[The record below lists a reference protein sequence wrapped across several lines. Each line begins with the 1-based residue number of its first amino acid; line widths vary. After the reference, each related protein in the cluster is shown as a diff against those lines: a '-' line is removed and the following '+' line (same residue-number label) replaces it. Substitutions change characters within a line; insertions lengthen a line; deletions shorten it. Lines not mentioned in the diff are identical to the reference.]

1 MKKLP
6 SNEQKLM
13 VKEQEE
19 KIKELATMLL
29 DTRKAVFFTGAG
41 VSTESGIP
49 DFRSPGGIW
58 TRFDPSDFT
67 LERFLNS
74 HESRKK
80 QWQFLL
86 ETDSI
91 RSARPN
97 DAHLA
102 IAELERLGHV
112 DCVITQNI
120 DGLHQK
126 AGSNPERIYEL
137 HGNLD
142 WVWCLSC
149 KNRYRTDWVIE
160 KNGGVKEVPDC
171 EYCGGILKPD
181 VIFFG
186 EQLPQKTLESAAI
199 SSSTC
204 ELFIVVGSSLV
215 VYPAAYMPI
224 YAKAAEAKLAIIN
237 MVETPCDEQAD
248 LIIAGQ
254 AGVIMAQVMQEIRLI
269 KGG

>member
-1 MKKLP
+1 MT
-6 SNEQKLM
+6 EQN
-13 VKEQEE
+13 E
-19 KIKELATMLL
+19 KIHELAKMLIE
-29 DTRKAVFFTGAG
+29 TQKAVFFTGAG
-41 VSTESGIP
+41 ASTESGIP

-58 TRFDPSDFT
+58 SKFDPADFT
-67 LERFLNS
+67 LDSFLNS
-74 HESRKK
+74 YESRKK

-86 ETDSI
+86 GTESI
-91 RSARPN
+91 RSAKPN
-97 DAHLA
+97 AAHLA
-102 IAELERLGHV
+102 IAELERMGHV

-126 AGSNPERIYEL
+126 AGSNPERVYEL

-142 WVWCLSC
+142 WVHCLGC

-160 KNGGVKEVPDC
+160 RNRGLKAVPDC

-186 EQLPQKTLESAAI
+186 EALPQKTLESAAI

-204 ELFIVVGSSLV
+204 EVFVVVGSSLV

-224 YAKAAEAKLAIIN
+224 YAKASEAKLAIIN
-237 MVETPCDEQAD
+237 MEETPCDEEAD
-248 LIIAGQ
+248 LLISGQ
-254 AGVIMAQVMQEIRLI
+254 AGVVMGQVMQAIQNI
-269 KGG
+269 VKG

>member
-1 MKKLP
+1 M
-6 SNEQKLM
+6 EDQAA
-13 VKEQEE
+13 
-19 KIKELATMLL
+19 KIKELAEMLMA
-29 DTRKAVFFTGAG
+29 TRKAVFFTGAG
-41 VSTESGIP
+41 ASTESGIP

-58 TRFDPSDFT
+58 TKFDPADFT
-67 LERFLNS
+67 LNSFLNS
-74 HESRKK
+74 YESRKK

-86 ETDSI
+86 GTETI
-91 RSARPN
+91 RSAKPN

-102 IAELERLGHV
+102 IAELEKMGHV
-112 DCVITQNI
+112 ACVITQNI

-126 AGSNPERIYEL
+126 AGSNPDRVYEL

-142 WVWCLSC
+142 WVYCLGC

-160 KNGGVKEVPDC
+160 RNRGVKEVPDC

-186 EQLPQKTLESAAI
+186 EPLPKKTLESAAI

-224 YAKAAEAKLAIIN
+224 YAKAAEARLAIIN
-237 MVETPCDEQAD
+237 MVETPCDEEAD
-248 LIIAGQ
+248 LVISGQ
-254 AGVIMAQVMQEIRLI
+254 AGVVMKQVMQAIRYAM
-269 KGG
+269 GG

>member
-1 MKKLP
+1 M
-6 SNEQKLM
+6 NETNQ
-13 VKEQEE
+13 
-19 KIKELATMLL
+19 KIKELAKWIFQ
-29 DTRKAVFFTGAG
+29 TRKAVFFTGAG
-41 VSTESGIP
+41 ASTESGIP

-58 TRFDPSDFT
+58 TKFDPDDFT

-86 ETDSI
+86 GTEAI
-91 RSARPN
+91 RSAKPN
-97 DAHLA
+97 AAHLA
-102 IAELERLGHV
+102 IAELEKMGHV
-112 DCVITQNI
+112 EGVITQNI

-126 AGSNPERIYEL
+126 AGSNPEHVYEL

-142 WVWCLSC
+142 WVHCLSC
-149 KNRYRTDWVIE
+149 KNRYRTDWIIAR
-160 KNGGVKEVPDC
+160 NGGVKDVPDC

-186 EQLPQKTLESAAI
+186 EQLPQKILESAAI
-199 SSSTC
+199 NASKC

-237 MVETPCDEQAD
+237 MVETPCDDQAD

-254 AGVIMAQVMQEIRLI
+254 AGVIMEQVMREIRKT
-269 KGG
+269 KGD

>member
-1 MKKLP
+1 MT
-6 SNEQKLM
+6 
-13 VKEQEE
+13 EQED
-19 KIKELATMLL
+19 KIKELANMLL
-29 DTRKAVFFTGAG
+29 ATRKAVFFTGAG
-41 VSTESGIP
+41 ASTESGIP

-58 TRFDPSDFT
+58 TKFDPDDFT

-74 HESRKK
+74 RESRKK

-86 ETDSI
+86 GTDAI
-91 RSARPN
+91 RKARPN
-97 DAHLA
+97 AAHLA
-102 IAELERLGHV
+102 IAELERMGHV
-112 DCVITQNI
+112 EGVITQNI

-126 AGSNPERIYEL
+126 AGSNAERVFEL

-142 WVWCLSC
+142 WVWCISC
-149 KNRYRTDWVIE
+149 KNRYRTDWIIE
-160 KNGGVKEVPDC
+160 RSGDLREAPVC

-186 EQLPQKTLESAAI
+186 EQLPQKVLEAAAI
-199 SSSTC
+199 CASKC

-254 AGVIMAQVMQEIRLI
+254 AGVVMEQVMRVIKKAEGRLTGDQPHI
-269 KGG
+269 P

>member
-1 MKKLP
+1 MT
-6 SNEQKLM
+6 
-13 VKEQEE
+13 EQE
-19 KIKELATMLL
+19 KNIKELATMLL
-29 DTRKAVFFTGAG
+29 GTRKAVFFTGAG

-58 TRFDPSDFT
+58 TKFDPADFT
-67 LERFLNS
+67 LESFLNS
-74 HESRKK
+74 YESRKK

-86 ETDSI
+86 GTETI
-91 RSARPN
+91 RSAKPN
-97 DAHLA
+97 AAHLA
-102 IAELERLGHV
+102 IAELERKGHV
-112 DCVITQNI
+112 ECVITQNI

-126 AGSNPERIYEL
+126 AGSNPEHVYEL

-142 WVWCLSC
+142 WVYCLSC
-149 KNRYRTDWVIE
+149 KNRYPTDWVIE
-160 KNGGVKEVPDC
+160 RNGGVNDVPDC

-186 EQLPQKTLESAAI
+186 EQLPQKTLEAAAI
-199 SSSTC
+199 SASTC

-224 YAKAAEAKLAIIN
+224 YAKASEAKLAIIN

-248 LIIAGQ
+248 LLIPGQ
-254 AGVIMAQVMQEIRLI
+254 AGVIMEQVMQAVHNIV
-269 KGG
+269 GG

>member
-1 MKKLP
+1 M
-6 SNEQKLM
+6 NEQ
-13 VKEQEE
+13 EA
-19 KIKELATMLL
+19 KIKELAEMLRN
-29 DTRKAVFFTGAG
+29 TRKAVFFTGAG
-41 VSTESGIP
+41 ASTESGIP

-58 TRFDPSDFT
+58 TKFDPDDFT

-74 HESRKK
+74 HESRRK

-86 ETDSI
+86 GADAI
-91 RSARPN
+91 RKARPN
-97 DAHLA
+97 AAHLA
-102 IAELERLGHV
+102 IAELERMGHV

-126 AGSNPERIYEL
+126 AGSNPERVFEL

-142 WVWCLSC
+142 WVWCINC
-149 KNRYRTDWVIE
+149 KNRYRTDWIIE
-160 KNGGVKEVPDC
+160 RCGGGLKDVPDC

-186 EQLPQKTLESAAI
+186 EQLPQKVLETAAI
-199 SSSTC
+199 CSSKC
-204 ELFIVVGSSLV
+204 ELFVVVGSSLV

-224 YAKAAEAKLAIIN
+224 YAKAADAKLAIIN

-254 AGVIMAQVMQEIRLI
+254 AGVIMEQVMREIKRTQEIER
-269 KGG
+269 

>member
-1 MKKLP
+1 MTEI
-6 SNEQKLM
+6 NQRIR
-13 VKEQEE
+13 Q
-19 KIKELATMLL
+19 LATWILQ
-29 DTRKAVFFTGAG
+29 TRKTVFFTGAG
-41 VSTESGIP
+41 ASTESGIP

-58 TRFDPSDFT
+58 TKFNPDDFT
-67 LERFLNS
+67 LERFLHS

-86 ETDSI
+86 GTNSI
-91 RSARPN
+91 RCAEPN
-97 DAHLA
+97 PSHLA
-102 IAELERLGHV
+102 MAELEKMGHV
-112 DCVITQNI
+112 NGVITQNI

-126 AGSNPERIYEL
+126 AGSNPECVYEL

-142 WVWCLSC
+142 WVWCIKC

-160 KNGGVKEVPDC
+160 KNGGLKDVPDC

-186 EQLPQKTLESAAI
+186 EQLPHNILESATYCA
-199 SSSTC
+199 SNC

-224 YAKAAEAKLAIIN
+224 YAKEGGAKLAIIN
-237 MVETPCDEQAD
+237 MEETSCDEQAD
-248 LIIAGQ
+248 LVIPGQ
-254 AGVIMAQVMQEIRLI
+254 AGVTMAQVMQEIRLA